1 MQQHVTILAALYIA
15 FSVLGI
21 IGAIAIFFVVAGGGL
36 ISGDQTA
43 IAVTTLVGTLVS
55 GFLLFLSVPGLI
67 GGVGLLY
74 RQEWARILV
83 IVLGFLNLINI
94 PFGTI
99 LGIYTIWVLM
109 RPEMVQYFVKEAP
122 AQPPPPAPNPG

>member
-94 PFGTI
+94 PFGTA

-109 RPEMVQYFVKEAP
+109 RPEMVQYFATGAP
-122 AQPPPPAPNPG
+122 AQPPPPAPNQG